1 MRSSIDLADGSRIS
15 IRGIEPADREALI
28 NAFERLGPESRYQR
42 FFSPVARLTDSQL
55 EYLTN
60 VDHHDHEALVAI
72 DEASGEGIGVA
83 RFVRTEAGLAEPAVA
98 VVDDWQGR
106 GVGTMLLDALAD
118 RAREEGI
125 HTFAAS
131 ILADNAVAIAILG
144 RLGET
149 HTAVHGHDVEML
161 VALEDRPGAVA
172 SLHRL
177 LRYAA
182 EQTIRPSLSFWHRF
196 AAGDTRHRDGED
208 SKASTGRG
216 SG

>member
-1 MRSSIDLADGSRIS
+1 MQSSIDLADGSRVS
-15 IRGIEPADREALI
+15 IRPIETSDREAL
-28 NAFERLGPESRYQR
+28 NRAFERLGPESRYLR
-42 FFSPVARLTDSQL
+42 FFAPIARLTDSQL
-55 EYLTN
+55 EYLTD

-83 RFVRTEAGLAEPAVA
+83 RFVRTGANLAEPAVA

-125 HTFAAS
+125 RTFAAS
-131 ILADNAVAIAILG
+131 ILADNAGAIAILG
-144 RLGET
+144 RLGQT
-149 HTAVHGHDVEML
+149 QKANHGHEVEML
-161 VALEDRPGAVA
+161 VALEDRPGAVP
-172 SLHRL
+172 SLHSL

-196 AAGDTRHRDGED
+196 AAGDAQHGDGED
-208 SKASTGRG
+208 AHTGAGRASD
-216 SG
+216 